1 MELAFDLDVV
11 RNFAMAL
18 LIGVLVGIEREKHKA
33 AEGLWNRFIERRAK
47 VKIRVIP
54 ALFPVMA
61 VLAVQTL
68 WVPRAA
74 AADAVTALIADLGS
88 ANHGKKQRAKE
99 ELLVQG
105 KNAIPQLIGALDDP
119 DVKKKTTVIFMLGQL
134 KATGAVPRLIEELK
148 NENTALRLGSA
159 FSLGLVGDSRALPH
173 LEAMLGPGNDSIA
186 RGTALVA
193 LGYLKN
199 TEALPQVKVALADP
213 DQYTRVIAATA
224 LGMLGN
230 REGLDEALSGTESDN
245 PTIVLVS
252 IQALGM
258 IGDTRALPRLE
269 ELIQGSKAGKSGI
282 LLAKSQI
289 DYANVAP
296 DQRIESLRGYL
307 NDPNEK
313 IVEWAIT
320 TLADL
325 GSPEAITLVQEKA
338 RAGKSRQEGM
348 AQLKLRM
355 LGK

>member
-1 MELAFDLDVV
+1 MKTKK
-11 RNFAMAL
+11 RMTQ
-18 LIGVLVGIEREKHKA
+18 
-33 AEGLWNRFIERRAK
+33 
-47 VKIRVIP
+47 
-54 ALFPVMA
+54 ALFAFIA
-61 VLAVQTL
+61 VLAVQSI
-68 WVPRAA
+68 WVNRAA
-74 AADAVTALIADLGS
+74 AADDVTTMIADLGS

-105 KNAIPQLIGALDDP
+105 KKAIPQLIGVLDDA
-119 DVKKKTTVIFMLGQL
+119 DVKKKTTAIFILGQL
-134 KATGAVPRLIEELK
+134 KATEAVPRLIEELK
-148 NENTALRLGSA
+148 SENSAIRLGSA

-173 LEAMLGPGNDSIA
+173 LTEMLGPGNDNIA

-199 TEALPQVKVALADP
+199 TEALPQVKAALADP

-230 REGLDEALSGTESDN
+230 QEGLNEALSGTSSEDL
-245 PTIVLVS
+245 TIVLIS
-252 IQALGM
+252 IQALGR
-258 IGDTRALPRLE
+258 IGDTRAVSRLDE
-269 ELIQGSKAGKSGI
+269 MIQESKGSKSEI

-296 DQRIESLRGYL
+296 DQRIETLRGYL
-307 NDPNEK
+307 NDPSEK
-313 IVEWAIT
+313 IAEWAIT

-325 GSPEAITLVQEKA
+325 GTEEAVSLLEEKA
-338 RAGKSRQEGM
+338 RDGKSRRGDM